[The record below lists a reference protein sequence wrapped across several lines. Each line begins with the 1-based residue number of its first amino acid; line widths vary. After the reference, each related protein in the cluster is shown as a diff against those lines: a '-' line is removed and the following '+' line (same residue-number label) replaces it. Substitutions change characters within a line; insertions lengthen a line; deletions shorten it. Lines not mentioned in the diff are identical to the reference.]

1 MHQISQKYNVNQY
14 LIQSVLNWSL
24 TGQIAIPEIQRPFV
38 WSATK
43 VRNLID
49 SLYKGYPIGYLIT
62 WQSPRVKLK
71 DGSLSQGKIILIDG
85 QQRIIAL
92 KTAILGE
99 EIIDKDY
106 LKRRIKIAFNPATEK
121 FEVSNPAIEKDKVW
135 ISDISPIVKNEINLL
150 SFIDDYCKKN
160 PNFNRDLLLKII
172 SQLQTIDKRQIGVID
187 LSGELDIDVVAEIF
201 ERINSEGVTL
211 SQADFVM
218 SRIAANE
225 KYQGSTL
232 RKAIDYFCHL
242 SKEPSFYEQIKSVDR
257 EFVKSEYF
265 QKLSWLKNEN
275 DDLYDPDY
283 KDVVR
288 TVFTFEF
295 KRGKLADLVSLLI
308 GRSFETRSYEE
319 KIIEETFFRFKNG
332 LFNYINETNFKRFIM
347 VLRSA
352 GFIANWMIRSKITI
366 NFAYAL
372 FLYLRSKNLKA
383 EQIEKIVRKWFV
395 MSLLTE
401 RYIGSPETRIDQ
413 DIRLIEIKGVF
424 EYLKEIEK
432 GELSESF
439 WNNVLTRRLE
449 SPISTIPAFNV
460 FLASQVKTQTR
471 GFLSTDI
478 KVADLI
484 DLKGDLH
491 HIFPKDYLKKNGFQK
506 NLYNQVANYV
516 YMQQELNVRIGNK
529 SPKDYMRIIKD
540 QIENKKII
548 LSNFKNLIDLQKNL
562 EENCIPELIFEGD
575 FRNYQ
580 EFLTLRRK
588 LMAEKI
594 KGYYFHL

>member
-14 LIQSVLNWSL
+14 LIQSILNWSI

-62 WQSPRVKLK
+62 WQSHKVKLK

-106 LKRRIKIAFNPATEK
+106 QKRRIKIAFNPANEK

-150 SFIDDYCKKN
+150 SFIDNYCQKN
-160 PNFNRDLLLKII
+160 PNFSRDLLLKII

-242 SKEPSFYEQIKSVDR
+242 SKEPTFYEEIKLVDD
-257 EFVKSEYF
+257 EFIKTEYF

-283 KDVVR
+283 KDVIR
-288 TVFTFEF
+288 TIFTFEF

-308 GRSFETRSYEE
+308 GRSFETKSYEE
-319 KIIEETFFRFKNG
+319 KIIEETFSRFKNG
-332 LFNYINETNFKRFIM
+332 
-347 VLRSA
+347 
-352 GFIANWMIRSKITI
+352 
-366 NFAYAL
+366 
-372 FLYLRSKNLKA
+372 
-383 EQIEKIVRKWFV
+383 
-395 MSLLTE
+395 
-401 RYIGSPETRIDQ
+401 
-413 DIRLIEIKGVF
+413 
-424 EYLKEIEK
+424 
-432 GELSESF
+432 
-439 WNNVLTRRLE
+439 
-449 SPISTIPAFNV
+449 
-460 FLASQVKTQTR
+460 
-471 GFLSTDI
+471 
-478 KVADLI
+478 
-484 DLKGDLH
+484 
-491 HIFPKDYLKKNGFQK
+491 
-506 NLYNQVANYV
+506 
-516 YMQQELNVRIGNK
+516 
-529 SPKDYMRIIKD
+529 
-540 QIENKKII
+540 
-548 LSNFKNLIDLQKNL
+548 
-562 EENCIPELIFEGD
+562 
-575 FRNYQ
+575 
-580 EFLTLRRK
+580 FLTTLMK
-588 LMAEKI
+588 LILKD
-594 KGYYFHL
+594 LL